1 MTNYKLA
8 STKQIVMEMLDH
20 ISRYEYL
27 AYDVESTGLNVRTSK
42 IIGFAVT
49 GAIEEG
55 YYFPIYE
62 WDVEKQQLIDVY
74 IEGMKASTMATTVVR
89 ELIGKKL
96 IMHNGSYDIQI
107 TLNDLGVDLL
117 SYLFIDTIV
126 LVHAV
131 REEGFFALK
140 EIAVSI
146 QDEIGFDVESAA
158 NEEQIALKENVK
170 KNGGEVSKGNFE
182 LYKADLNAIWPYAVK
197 DVDLT
202 LRVCK
207 HYWKKLK
214 TEGLERFFF
223 EEEVMPLLREVTI
236 PMEQAGV
243 GLDMSYI
250 REVDEEITKDIETY
264 RERVVEAFKKIPAF
278 RKWSME
284 TALKVYPP
292 SNKGNFAQA
301 IVKHYGLDLPT
312 SEKTGKYS
320 MTKKTLEALP
330 DSDIKH
336 YLLSGEE
343 EYLPA
348 KEGVLIA
355 INLWIEHEGGLV
367 NIQSK
372 KQLGEIAF
380 QYMKIKPLSKTEKGA
395 DQFNDDLIDHLS
407 EEHEWAKDLKIF
419 NKLVKIKSS
428 YVDRYL
434 ERNEN
439 GRYFFYYKQ
448 HGTISGRYASDAQQL
463 PRKKE
468 DGELE
473 PVVLKHNNAVRA
485 FFIPDPEYIFI
496 DCDYETL
503 EPRVFAHVAADKGL
517 IDIFLN
523 GWDFYS
529 TIAIKTEKIPG
540 VSADKKADNYLGK
553 VNKPAR
559 QKAKAYCFS
568 GDTLVNMGNGLDQ
581 EIKNVKVGDL
591 VRTPTGGIQEVLEVF
606 SKEAETYLIHTN
618 RGTLECTPDHKF
630 FTDGKWVEA
639 QYLKIEDKL
648 EESLEFNDYEED
660 INLPIMS
667 NFSFKNGGN
676 KPLGYLKIDE
686 DWAYFI
692 GALLGDGVI
701 SISQADS
708 KNGHGLKGY
717 VGICG
722 DPKDMI
728 VCKIEGFMNSLG
740 YTLRTLKESTNCI
753 TRVVANSEM
762 AKIVYDTLQL
772 GDMTAEYKKKNL
784 KIPSYLFKASKSIKL
799 SFIAGLFD
807 TDGYVKGKNGVQNLA
822 IVSKDFRLSTGLI
835 RLLKSLDVE
844 CSYCLSY
851 NKTYSRNYYLVRV
864 SRKGIRKLSELG
876 LYNYMVCD
884 RKKTAVLDAINYIEK
899 KGSRRVDN
907 PKVIGFERTGI
918 TKQVYDITVRHAHCF
933 FANGILVHNCLGI
946 PYGMSAYAL
955 GLSIGVPQKDAE
967 QLVEG
972 YLSGFPELRSWMSR
986 SAKQAK
992 ELGYMKTQVGRI
1004 RHLTKVKAVYDLFG
1018 DSILNW
1024 DFRRELLTEYE
1035 GKEVQDMYMDYKNGL
1050 NNARNFQIQGLAA
1063 SIVNRAM
1070 IEINREFKKQGID
1083 GKVVA
1088 QIHDQIIVHVR
1099 KDQSQQ
1105 AKDIVRDKMEN
1116 TTKLSLPLPA
1126 PPEIAINWRDGH

>member
-1 MTNYKLA
+1 MIDYKLA
-8 STKQIVMEMLDH
+8 STKKIVMEMLDH
-20 ISRYEYL
+20 IERYEYL

-49 GAIEEG
+49 GAIGDG

-62 WDVEKQQLIDVY
+62 WDVESQTLKDIY
-74 IEGMKASTMATTVVR
+74 IEGVKASTMAATVVR
-89 ELIGKKL
+89 HLVGKKL

-107 TLNDLGVDLL
+107 TFNDLGVDLL
-117 SYLFIDTIV
+117 PYLFIDTIV
-126 LVHAV
+126 LVHTV
-131 REEGFFALK
+131 REEGYFALK

-158 NEEQIALKENVK
+158 NEEQLALKENVK

-182 LYKADLNAIWPYAVK
+182 LYKADLDAIWRYAVK

-207 HYWKKLK
+207 HYWKKLIQ
-214 TEGLERFFF
+214 EGLQKFFF
-223 EEEVMPLLREVTI
+223 EEEVMSLLREVTI

-243 GLDMSYI
+243 LLDMDYI
-250 REVDEEITKDIETY
+250 KQVDEEITKDIETY

-278 RKWSME
+278 RKWTME

-301 IVKHYGLDLPT
+301 IVKHFNLTLPV
-312 SEKTGKYS
+312 SEKSGKYS
-320 MTKKTLEALP
+320 ITKKTLETLP
-330 DSDIKH
+330 DSNIKH
-336 YLLSGEE
+336 YLLSGED
-343 EYLPA
+343 EYLSP
-348 KEGVLIA
+348 KDGLVVA
-355 INLWIEHEGGLV
+355 INLWMEQEGGLV

-395 DQFNDDLIDHLS
+395 DQFNDDLIDHLA
-407 EEHEWAKDLKIF
+407 EEHEWAKDLKVF
-419 NKLVKIKSS
+419 NKLIKIKSS

-439 GRYFFYYKQ
+439 GRYYFYYKQ

-468 DGELE
+468 DGELD
-473 PVVLKHNNAVRA
+473 PIVLKHNNAVRA
-485 FFIPDPEYIFI
+485 FFVPDPDYIFI

-503 EPRVFAHVAADKGL
+503 EPRVFAHVAGDKGL

-559 QKAKAYCFS
+559 QKAKAYC
-568 GDTLVNMGNGLDQ
+568 
-581 EIKNVKVGDL
+581 
-591 VRTPTGGIQEVLEVF
+591 
-606 SKEAETYLIHTN
+606 
-618 RGTLECTPDHKF
+618 
-630 FTDGKWVEA
+630 
-639 QYLKIEDKL
+639 
-648 EESLEFNDYEED
+648 
-660 INLPIMS
+660 
-667 NFSFKNGGN
+667 
-676 KPLGYLKIDE
+676 
-686 DWAYFI
+686 
-692 GALLGDGVI
+692 
-701 SISQADS
+701 
-708 KNGHGLKGY
+708 
-717 VGICG
+717 
-722 DPKDMI
+722 
-728 VCKIEGFMNSLG
+728 
-740 YTLRTLKESTNCI
+740 
-753 TRVVANSEM
+753 
-762 AKIVYDTLQL
+762 
-772 GDMTAEYKKKNL
+772 
-784 KIPSYLFKASKSIKL
+784 
-799 SFIAGLFD
+799 
-807 TDGYVKGKNGVQNLA
+807 
-822 IVSKDFRLSTGLI
+822 
-835 RLLKSLDVE
+835 
-844 CSYCLSY
+844 
-851 NKTYSRNYYLVRV
+851 
-864 SRKGIRKLSELG
+864 
-876 LYNYMVCD
+876 
-884 RKKTAVLDAINYIEK
+884 
-899 KGSRRVDN
+899 
-907 PKVIGFERTGI
+907 
-918 TKQVYDITVRHAHCF
+918 
-933 FANGILVHNCLGI
+933 LGI

-955 GLSIGVPQKDAE
+955 GLSIGVPQKDADV
-967 QLVEG
+967 LVEG
-972 YLSGFPELRSWMSR
+972 YLSGFPELRTWMDN

-992 ELGYMKTQVGRI
+992 ELGYMKTQVGRV
-1004 RHLTKVKAVYDLFG
+1004 RHLDKVKAVYDLFG
-1018 DSILNW
+1018 DGILNW
-1024 DFRRELLTEYE
+1024 HFRKELLLDYDA
-1035 GKEVQDMYMDYKNGL
+1035 KEVQDMYMDYKNGL

-1099 KDQSQQ
+1099 KDQSHL